1 MSLTVAQIYSV
12 RFGTKLSLPKS
23 VQDNIA
29 KLRIVPVAF
38 KPLRQPLQKHVQPR
52 HKQTGVPDNWREK
65 VLAEYVSKLRDKDGD
80 PDYYEVFGN
89 LNKVAPANL
98 SKLSSDTS
106 AIILKRDEQFRLRV
120 STLMFNKAITEPT
133 FSSVIA
139 DFAKILVET
148 SPEIVE
154 DLHTQIML
162 FPKLYDTA
170 ETITYPTSDDPDFD
184 NKVVKWFG
192 QKEKRRGYSKFMT
205 QLFVRSLVSEEV
217 IHNSI
222 KHVVEDLNETA
233 RQKHTSMSEE
243 NTTHLVDFLFECGK
257 ALPVT
262 STKLRTLLCESAKEC
277 LKVPRPEL
285 PSLCMRSRFKLEDLV
300 KCVQ

>member
-12 RFGTKLSLPKS
+12 RFATKLSLPRS

-29 KLRIVPVAF
+29 KLRIVPVTF
-38 KPLRQPLQKHVQPR
+38 KPFRQPPQKHAVFR
-52 HKQTGVPDNWREK
+52 HKQPSLPENWREK
-65 VLAEYVSKLRDKDGD
+65 AISEYVSKLKDKGD
-80 PDYYEVFGN
+80 PDYYEMFAM
-89 LNKVAPANL
+89 LNKLAPANMDIL
-98 SKLSSDTS
+98 SKE
-106 AIILKRDEQFRLRV
+106 AVKILTKRDEQFRLRI
-120 STLMFNKAITEPT
+120 STLMFNKAITEPI

-139 DFAKILVET
+139 DFAKILVDT
-148 SPEIVE
+148 IPDIVE

-170 ETITYPTSDDPDFD
+170 ETITYPTSGDSDFD
-184 NKVVKWFG
+184 NKVIKWFG
-192 QKEKRRGYSKFMT
+192 QKQKRRGYSKFMT

-222 KHVVEDLNETA
+222 KHVIDDMNDTA
-233 RQKHTSMSEE
+233 RQKHTSMTEE

-257 ALPVT
+257 ALPV
-262 STKLRTLLCESAKEC
+262 SSEKLRKLLYVSASES
-277 LKVPRPEL
+277 LKVSRSEL